1 MLILN
6 AGAELSRP
14 TELETEV
21 THDMTS
27 SAMRAAVTASSFTNV
42 TCPEVHET
50 ADTWYHAPLALGW
63 ILLGLLLMGNV
74 AYFIMWYRKK
84 KHDRTGVDTG
94 MRSMNAHLDLLCL

>member
-1 MLILN
+1 MLLLN

-27 SAMRAAVTASSFTNV
+27 SAMPAAVTASSFTNV

-50 ADTWYHAPLALGW
+50 ADTWCHALLALGW
-63 ILLGLLLMGNV
+63 ILLGLLLAGNV
-74 AYFIMWYRKK
+74 TYFIMWYRKK